1 MLDFDKPRAA
11 KRFRIDHPTGFIE
24 INVAEFFSSAPQKK
38 VTKLLRLARKYC
50 TEEQRK
56 ELLCD
61 IVEEA
66 KYRADILDE
75 LDSLISRG
83 RLLFFAVFGK
93 DWPTSVISASGYN
106 AIDKQRKLL
115 SAYAEII
122 AGERWG
128 G

>member
-1 MLDFDKPRAA
+1 MQDFDNPRAA
-11 KRFRIDHPTGFIE
+11 KRFRVSYPTGFIE

-66 KYRADILDE
+66 KYHSDILDE
-75 LDSLISRG
+75 LDSLISRSQ
-83 RLLFFAVFGK
+83 LLFYAVFGK
-93 DWPTSVISASGYN
+93 KWPTSVISASGYN
-106 AIDKQRKLL
+106 AVDKQRKLL
-115 SAYAEII
+115 SSYAEII